1 MGCRLWSSSWPE
13 ASVGCRRAKTGV
25 SEADLAAYLS
35 YLLVLYKD
43 LDENVL
49 LDVTW
54 GILALA

>member
-1 MGCRLWSSSWPE
+1 M
-13 ASVGCRRAKTGV
+13 GCRRAKTGV

-54 GILALA
+54 EILALA